1 MIYLH
6 ENIPMARYSKLAT
19 QILSL
24 LANGLLL
31 GYARGQKQRKELLEE
46 SDAIWRSID
55 REQLFHALHILK
67 MRKLIKIVQ
76 KADSERALITPEGK
90 ARAQKF
96 ILEGLEIKKPKRWDG
111 KWRLVIYDIP
121 EPRKKIRDG
130 FRQHLKRLGFSE
142 FQKSVFA
149 IPYPCEEEVATLVN
163 LMNLKDNARYL
174 ETRLSNDRNLRNEFS
189 I

>member
-1 MIYLH
+1 
-6 ENIPMARYSKLAT
+6 MARYSKLAT
-19 QILSL
+19 QILAL

-31 GYARGQKQRKELLEE
+31 GYARGKKQRKELLEE

-76 KADSERALITPEGK
+76 KADGERALITPEGK
-90 ARAQKF
+90 TRAQKF
-96 ILEGLEIKKPKRWDG
+96 ILDGLEIKKPKRWDG

-121 EPRKKIRDG
+121 EPRKKIRDS

-142 FQKSVFA
+142 FQKSVCA
-149 IPYPCEEEVATLVN
+149 IPYPCEEEVAALVN

-174 ETRLSNDRNLRNEFS
+174 ETRLSNDRDLRNEFS